1 MMNNALSARKR
12 VIENCGCMVVK
23 VGTRLLTDRK
33 RIPALIAG
41 IAALKE
47 SGRNVL
53 LVSSGAVGVG
63 MSELGLTK
71 RPSKL
76 SEVQALA
83 AVGQC
88 KLMAL
93 YDEECR
99 KHDFNSAQLLLTA
112 NDLQDRERH
121 LNIVNCI
128 NALWTENILPI
139 VNENDSVSIDE
150 LKFGDN
156 DNLAGLL
163 AAMTRSELTVLLT
176 TEDGLR
182 EKHDGVL
189 GKRIPM
195 VEKITAELKDSAHGT
210 DDAELS
216 IGGMIS
222 KLRAAE
228 IVTAA
233 GEALWVADGR
243 VEDILQ
249 KILKAE
255 DVGTLFTPKKSQMQA
270 KKRWIKFFT
279 KSTGH
284 ITIDTGAVKALTER
298 GKSLLPSGMTTVS
311 GVFKRGDTV
320 EIFDPAG
327 NAIGRGLCN
336 FDAEDCT
343 KLIGCQGSDINKI
356 LNRNADEVVIHRNNL
371 VIISR

>member
-1 MMNNALSARKR
+1 MNNALSARKR
-12 VIENCGCMVVK
+12 VIENCSCMVVK

-41 IAALKE
+41 IAEIKK

-99 KHDFNSAQLLLTA
+99 KHDFKSAQLLLTA
-112 NDLQDRERH
+112 GDLQNRERH

-128 NALWTENILPI
+128 NALWAENILPI

-189 GKRIPM
+189 GKRIPL
-195 VEKITAELKDSAHGT
+195 VEKITGELKDSAHGT

-243 VEDILQ
+243 VENIL
-249 KILKAE
+249 LKVLNAE

-270 KKRWIKFFT
+270 KKRWINFFT
-279 KSTGH
+279 RCTGKV
-284 ITIDTGAVKALTER
+284 TVDDGAVKALTER
-298 GKSLLPSGMTTVS
+298 GKSLLPSGITAVS
-311 GVFKRGDTV
+311 GDFQRGDTV
-320 EIFDPAG
+320 EICDTEGF
-327 NAIGRGLCN
+327 AIGRGLCN
-336 FDAEDCT
+336 FSAEECAR
-343 KLIGCQGSDINKI
+343 LIGCQGSDISKI
-356 LNRNADEVVIHRNNL
+356 LGRSADEVVIHRNNL
-371 VIISR
+371 VIISK